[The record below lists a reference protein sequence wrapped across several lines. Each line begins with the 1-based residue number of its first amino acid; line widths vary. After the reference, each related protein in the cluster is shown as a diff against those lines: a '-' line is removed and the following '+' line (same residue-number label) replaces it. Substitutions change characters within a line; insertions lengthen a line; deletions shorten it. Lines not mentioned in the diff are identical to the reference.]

1 MSIKHWMSW
10 EAGVDLVALTDTK
23 IASPNII
30 VHVARVVHT
39 PVGSAPAGM
48 ILWQPDTAAQ
58 PLLAGFISPDLNIA
72 RYFGPAIFAG
82 TPFEHAPAIQAQI
95 EITLGLPGSV
105 SAKVQAAGFTFETR
119 LSSLGALAAVNRQP
133 GSFTPFAQ
141 QALEASAAAANLTLN
156 GKHIPLVVP
165 STGITGGPGAVWSP
179 TGIYSR

>member
-48 ILWQPDTAAQ
+48 ILWQPDVAAQ
-58 PLLAGFISPDLNIA
+58 PLLAGFVSPDLNIA

-95 EITLGLPGSV
+95 TITSSSG
-105 SAKVQAAGFTFETR
+105 AAAATVQAPGFTFETH
-119 LSSLGALAAVNRQP
+119 LSSLGALASVNRQP
-133 GSFTPFAQ
+133 GSFTPFSQ
-141 QALEASAAAANLTLN
+141 QALEAAAAAATLKVN
-156 GKHIPLVVP
+156 GKSIPLVVP

-179 TGIYSR
+179 AGIYSR